1 MVEFLRSLGI
11 EPAVALAQA
20 IAFVILLVLLAR
32 FLYRPLDNILRQ
44 REEQVAND
52 LAGAEAQH
60 AKAGALRRE
69 YEAHLAQIA
78 DEARARVEQAVRDAD
93 AVRRQQLEAAQAEM
107 QALYARHEAQLALE
121 REQLRRELRQEM
133 SDIAVQ
139 AAQKALRARMTPE
152 LQAAVIDQVIA
163 ELDQTTL
170 Q

>member
-1 MVEFLRSLGI
+1 MVEFLESLGI
-11 EPAVALAQA
+11 AWQVALAQA

-32 FLYRPLDNILRQ
+32 FLYRPLENIMRQ

-60 AKAGALRRE
+60 AKAESLRRE
-69 YEAHLAQIA
+69 YEAHLEQIA
-78 DEARARVEQAVRDAD
+78 DEARARLEQALKDAET
-93 AVRRQQLEAAQAEM
+93 VRQQQMETAQADI

-139 AAQKALRARMTPE
+139 AAHKALRVRMTPE

-163 ELDQTTL
+163 ELDRTTL